1 MSKQVGK
8 PLDGVR
14 VLDLSRVLAGPYCT
28 GLLADLG
35 AEVIKI
41 EMPQHGDDSRHLGAF
56 DAEGESIY
64 YALINRG
71 KRSIELDFKD
81 EKDLQNFYKL
91 VAESDVIVENFRPG
105 VTQRL
110 GIDFE
115 SLKKYNPRLVYASI
129 SGFGQEGPYAKYP
142 AYDIVAQAMSGL
154 MSITGFKE
162 TGPTRV
168 GESLGDIIAGIY
180 AAWGISSALFARER
194 TGEGQYID
202 VAMFDALLSL
212 QVTGLASLF
221 SGANPT
227 LVGNRHPISTPFDTY
242 KAKDGLVVIAIA
254 SDRLFERFCVSIG
267 QPDLAK
273 DPKYGSDEL
282 RTAHEQELK
291 MVIESWMQE
300 MTVEEVCQKLGEDGI
315 PVSAVWDL
323 KTAAYSAQA
332 QFRNILVDVE
342 GQSYPIVPQ
351 PIFFNG
357 KKPHVTTAAPVL
369 GEANSILKDL

>member
-1 MSKQVGK
+1 MNDMKK
-8 PLDGVR
+8 PLDGIR

-28 GLLADLG
+28 SMLADLG

-41 EMPQHGDDSRHLGAF
+41 EMPEHGDDSRHLGAF
-56 DAEGESIY
+56 DANGDSIY

-71 KRSIELDFKD
+71 KRSIELDFKEPAD
-81 EKDLQNFYKL
+81 MERFISL
-91 VAESDVIVENFRPG
+91 VKTADVIVENFRPG
-105 VTQRL
+105 VTKRL

-115 SLKKYNPRLVYASI
+115 SLKSHNKKIVYTSI
-129 SGFGQEGPYAKYP
+129 SGFGQDGPFAKYP

-168 GESLGDIIAGIY
+168 GESMGDIIAGIY
-180 AAWGISSALFARER
+180 ASWAISSGLFARER
-194 TGEGQYID
+194 TGEAQYID

-254 SDRLFERFCVSIG
+254 SDRLFQKFCESIG
-267 QPDLAK
+267 QSELA
-273 DPKYGSDEL
+273 SDARFLTDET
-282 RTAHEQELK
+282 RTENETVLK
-291 MVIESWMQE
+291 SIIETWANQFS
-300 MTVEEVCQKLGEDGI
+300 VDEVCEKLGNDGI
-315 PVSAVWDL
+315 PVSAVWSL
-323 KTAAYSAQA
+323 KQAAYSEQSK
-332 QFRNILVDVE
+332 FRQILVDVE
-342 GQSYPIVPQ
+342 GQDYPIVPQ
-351 PIFFNG
+351 PVFFNG
-357 KKPHVTTAAPVL
+357 QKPHVTKPAPVL
-369 GEANSILKDL
+369 GEANDEIK

>member
-1 MSKQVGK
+1 MNDMKK
-8 PLDGVR
+8 PLDGIR

-28 GLLADLG
+28 SMLADLG

-41 EMPQHGDDSRHLGAF
+41 EMPGHGDDSRHLGAF
-56 DAEGESIY
+56 DANGDSIY

-71 KRSIELDFKD
+71 KRSVELDFKEPAD
-81 EKDLQNFYKL
+81 MERFISL
-91 VAESDVIVENFRPG
+91 VKTTDVIVENFRPG
-105 VTQRL
+105 VTKRL

-115 SLKKYNPRLVYASI
+115 SLKFHNQKIVYTSI
-129 SGFGQEGPYAKYP
+129 SGFGQDGPFAKYP

-168 GESLGDIIAGIY
+168 GESMGDIIAGIY
-180 AAWGISSALFARER
+180 ASWAISSGLFARER
-194 TGEGQYID
+194 TGEAQYID

-254 SDRLFERFCVSIG
+254 SDRLFQKFCESIG
-267 QPDLAK
+267 QAELA
-273 DPKYGSDEL
+273 SDDRFLTDET
-282 RTAHEQELK
+282 RTENETALK
-291 MVIESWMQE
+291 LIIETWAKQFS
-300 MTVEEVCQKLGEDGI
+300 VDEVCEKLGNDGI
-315 PVSAVWDL
+315 PVSAVWNL
-323 KTAAYSAQA
+323 KQAAYSEQSK
-332 QFRNILVDVE
+332 FRQILVDVE
-342 GQSYPIVPQ
+342 GQDYPIVPQ
-351 PIFFNG
+351 PVFFNG
-357 KKPHVTTAAPVL
+357 QKPHVNKPAPVL
-369 GEANSILKDL
+369 GEANDEIK